1 MLCLHAGDGKC
12 GVVCPGH
19 ISWIYQE
26 PCEGIFFKLCKKKNV
41 DSRMNLLDIEGHRL
55 KVKIT
60 PGATKVQS
68 QWQLAWMR
76 RLWAPKLKVTVTW
89 ALERT
94 KPQEC
99 VCVKDLFQ
107 IWDKPAFGLKDEIVK
122 FEEVKGQ
129 WDLTYWEVAGTFSAL
144 PFFFFKALS
153 FEYVVY
159 WSFPARILV

>member
-1 MLCLHAGDGKC
+1 
-12 GVVCPGH
+12 
-19 ISWIYQE
+19 
-26 PCEGIFFKLCKKKNV
+26 
-41 DSRMNLLDIEGHRL
+41 MNLLDIEGHRL

-144 PFFFFKALS
+144 PFFFFKASS